1 MPSQVKSGVENIVP
15 ETHVSMTNDRDFR
28 TNLELNSLTSLLEIQ
43 QIENKNILSVIKNLV
58 FGAVV
63 FETQVKCRQ
72 LIIHLNIIWQ
82 SIGDN
87 IISHKILAVSHGL
100 LQF

>member
-15 ETHVSMTNDRDFR
+15 ETQDSMTNDREFLDKLGTEQFNKFIGNS
-28 TNLELNSLTSLLEIQ
+28 TNREQKYLARYQ
-43 QIENKNILSVIKNLV
+43 NLV
-58 FGAVV
+58 FGAVA

-72 LIIHLNIIWQ
+72 LLTHLKIIWQ

-87 IISHKILAVSHGL
+87 KISHKILAILRG
-100 LQF
+100 

>member
-43 QIENKNILSVIKNLV
+43 QIENKNILSVIKTV
-58 FGAVV
+58 A

-72 LIIHLNIIWQ
+72 LLTHLKIIWQ

-87 IISHKILAVSHGL
+87 KISHKILAILRG
-100 LQF
+100 

>member
-15 ETHVSMTNDRDFR
+15 ETHVSMTNDREFLDKLGTEQFNKFIGNS
-28 TNLELNSLTSLLEIQ
+28 TNREQKYLVRYQ
-43 QIENKNILSVIKNLV
+43 NIV
-58 FGAVV
+58 FGAVA

-72 LIIHLNIIWQ
+72 LLTHLKMIWQ

-87 IISHKILAVSHGL
+87 KISQKILAILRG
-100 LQF
+100 

>member
-15 ETHVSMTNDRDFR
+15 ETQDSMTNDREFLDKLGTEQFNKFIGNS
-28 TNLELNSLTSLLEIQ
+28 TNREQKYLVRYQ
-43 QIENKNILSVIKNLV
+43 NLV
-58 FGAVV
+58 FDAVA

-72 LIIHLNIIWQ
+72 LIIHLKIIWQ
-82 SIGDN
+82 SIGDK
-87 IISHKILAVSHGL
+87 ICSHKILAVSHGL

>member
-15 ETHVSMTNDRDFR
+15 ETQDSMTNDREFLDKLGTEQFNKFIGNS
-28 TNLELNSLTSLLEIQ
+28 TNREQKYLVRYQ
-43 QIENKNILSVIKNLV
+43 NIV
-58 FGAVV
+58 FGAVA

-72 LIIHLNIIWQ
+72 LLTHLKMIWQ

-87 IISHKILAVSHGL
+87 KISQKILAILRG
-100 LQF
+100 

>member
-1 MPSQVKSGVENIVP
+1 MPSQVKSGMENIVP

-43 QIENKNILSVIKNLV
+43 QIENKNILSVIKTV
-58 FGAVV
+58 A
-63 FETQVKCRQ
+63 FETQVKYRQ
-72 LIIHLNIIWQ
+72 LLTHLKIIWQ

-87 IISHKILAVSHGL
+87 KISHKILAILRG
-100 LQF
+100 

>member
-43 QIENKNILSVIKNLV
+43 QIENKNILSVIK
-58 FGAVV
+58 
-63 FETQVKCRQ
+63 T
-72 LIIHLNIIWQ
+72 
-82 SIGDN
+82 
-87 IISHKILAVSHGL
+87 
-100 LQF
+100 